1 MMLIRRAH
9 APVEPNYK
17 ILHEIYTYVQPE
29 KMPFGRYITIQ
40 RNLFSHLSGTLTTSW
55 QIDIVFGL
63 IKNDIRGKL
72 RREEITTFEELL
84 HSARTV
90 EAVLLDRKPQETG
103 ETTLV
108 RQEKQTPAH
117 CEHCR
122 IPGHTAPEC
131 RRRQVNEPQLT
142 NTTMPRP
149 RPPEEIRCYGC
160 NAPGVIRRN
169 CPQCNLDTG
178 SNTNVHINNVGFCF
192 TRLKPRSRPA
202 VTIQVAGTTGTAFL
216 DTAAGSS
223 VASVSLFQRLRE
235 TNHPVHYDDGAHDS
249 YQHRSPRKGD
259 RHHLCGV
266 IRKRRH
272 QNVIGR

>member
-1 MMLIRRAH
+1 LLLVGEANQWRNGVKTQASTWDEAMMLIRRAH

-142 NTTMPRP
+142 NTTARRDPLLRVQRTRGNP
-149 RPPEEIRCYGC
+149 KKLPPM
-160 NAPGVIRRN
+160 
-169 CPQCNLDTG
+169 
-178 SNTNVHINNVGFCF
+178 
-192 TRLKPRSRPA
+192 
-202 VTIQVAGTTGTAFL
+202 
-216 DTAAGSS
+216 
-223 VASVSLFQRLRE
+223 
-235 TNHPVHYDDGAHDS
+235 
-249 YQHRSPRKGD
+249 
-259 RHHLCGV
+259 
-266 IRKRRH
+266 
-272 QNVIGR
+272 